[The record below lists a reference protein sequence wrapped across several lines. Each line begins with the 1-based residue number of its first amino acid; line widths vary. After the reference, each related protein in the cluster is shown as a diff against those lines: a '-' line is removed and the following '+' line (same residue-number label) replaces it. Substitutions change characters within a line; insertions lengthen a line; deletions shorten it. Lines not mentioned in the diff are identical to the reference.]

1 MNTQFSDTLGHIH
14 HTGKILGQ
22 GGQGMV
28 IRTKDPDLAIKIAT
42 NSTGD
47 APESDPKIIERR
59 RRRYNAVRRMPVPKN
74 SHITLPLV
82 LLRDEAGYVMHLMS
96 DLSSMHVLRPDA
108 FFTPEQIPEWL
119 STINKRSEKD
129 ARILLY
135 YSQSGSLRRRLS
147 ISSRCA
153 AELAR
158 LHAQSLIYGDI
169 SESNVYISPDYDS
182 PNVWL
187 IDADNIT
194 YERENG
200 GVHVYTP
207 TFGAPELVQGK
218 SACTPASDC
227 YAFAVNTF
235 TTLTLT
241 HPFLGRAATSDDS
254 DWADTDINEEVMDG
268 EQRAYRGELPWID
281 DPDDDT
287 NVLESF
293 ALPRIL
299 VLTPQLKKLFTET
312 FCAGRTDPGCRPVIW
327 HWAEALAK
335 AADSTLECTACH
347 MNFYADL
354 AEETGLCPYC
364 KEPAPSFIRIRS
376 FRWVEAHTPMRQV
389 WQFERELVP
398 NTAIQIPARVFVPF
412 DVATTGDKPMLSLK
426 SEEDSYLIEI
436 VSETAC
442 EMNLIAENI
451 PGENFATLRRTN
463 ILPKSC
469 TQFKIL
475 HKSEFPYVVEFS
487 IHQR

>member
-14 HTGKILGQ
+14 HTGKSLGQ

-59 RRRYNAVRRMPVPKN
+59 RRRYNAVRRMPVPKS

-82 LLRDEAGYVMHLMS
+82 LLRDVPGYVMHLMS
-96 DLSSMHVLRPDA
+96 ELTSMKALWPSA
-108 FFTPEQIPEWL
+108 SFTPEEIPEWL
-119 STINKRSEKD
+119 STVNERSEKD
-129 ARILLY
+129 AKVLLY
-135 YSQSGSLRRRLS
+135 YSLSGGLRRRLA

-153 AELAR
+153 SELAR

-169 SESNVYISPDYDS
+169 SVNNIYISPDLEA

-187 IDADNIT
+187 IDADNIS
-194 YERENG
+194 YEREKG
-200 GVHVYTP
+200 GLCVCTRS
-207 TFGAPELVQGK
+207 FGAPELVQGI
-218 SACTPASDC
+218 SSCTPASDC

-235 TTLTLT
+235 KTLTLT

-254 DWADTDINEEVMDG
+254 DWADSELDG
-268 EQRAYRGELPWID
+268 EERAYRGELPWID
-281 DPDDDT
+281 DPDDDS
-287 NVLESF
+287 NVEKSF
-293 ALPRIL
+293 ALLRVL

-312 FCAGRTDPGCRPVIW
+312 FCAGRTDPGRRPVIW
-327 HWAEALAK
+327 HWVEALAK
-335 AADSTLECTACH
+335 AADSTLACATCH
-347 MNFYADL
+347 MTFYADH
-354 AEETGLCPYC
+354 AEETGHCPYC
-364 KEPAPSFIRIRS
+364 KAPAPSFIRIRS

-475 HKSEFPYVVEFS
+475 HKSKFPYVVEFS